1 MLSIQSLSSLISFLI
16 NSYNALLSI
25 LLFFYLLL
33 RCFSLHYA
41 RRPQLSS
48 ALLFVVSSY
57 KIMSKIASPLR
68 LYALFQGLGIVENIG
83 FEPMTPCLQSRCSS
97 QLS

>member
-41 RRPQLSS
+41 RRTQLSS

-68 LYALFQGLGIVENIG
+68 PL
-83 FEPMTPCLQSRCSS
+83 SRTRDSGEYRIRTDDPLLAK
-97 QLS
+97 QVL